1 MSMSSRALFVIAT
14 AAFFAIW
21 QNAYFDHNAFPRS
34 DAELVADGIV
44 LLLTALG
51 VLCWSIDAKR

>member
-1 MSMSSRALFVIAT
+1 MRGCLVLAMALFF
-14 AAFFAIW
+14 AFW
-21 QNAYFDHNAFPRS
+21 QNAYFGHNAFPRS
-34 DAELVADGIV
+34 DAELMADGVV